1 MLNLT
6 ILTSKCQ
13 GEAVF
18 AKVERGNHEALL
30 SAGKNYSGM
39 WKRQAA
45 GIMEDDPSEETRN
58 CCKICT
64 DEILKEMDVSKNLG
78 TPKWMIYHGQSY

>member
-1 MLNLT
+1 MLC
-6 ILTSKCQ
+6 TSQCQ
-13 GEAVF
+13 GAAVF
-18 AKVERGNHEALL
+18 GKVERGNHEALL

-58 CCKICT
+58 IVRHCFSSPGETKLT
-64 DEILKEMDVSKNLG
+64 EEL
-78 TPKWMIYHGQSY
+78 Y